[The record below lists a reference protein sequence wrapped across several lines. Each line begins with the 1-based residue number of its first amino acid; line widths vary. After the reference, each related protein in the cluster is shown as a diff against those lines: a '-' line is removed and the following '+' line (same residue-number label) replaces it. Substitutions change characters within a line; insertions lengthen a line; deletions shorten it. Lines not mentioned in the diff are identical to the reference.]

1 MMEERYQELKAAEKG
16 AIISILAYIVLSVLK
31 LVVGSWAQSEALRA
45 DGLNNF
51 TDIIASVAILIGLRL
66 ARRPA
71 DDDHR
76 YGHWKVETVASM
88 VTSFIM
94 LMVGLQVLVTAIQS
108 IVHNDSTPPDPVA
121 AYVGVFS
128 AIVMIIV
135 YIYNKR
141 LSEKVKSGA
150 LLAAAKDNLSDA
162 WTSIGTSVAIFAAS
176 FRMGWLDSAAAIV
189 VALLIIKTAL
199 GIFQD
204 SAFSLSDGFSE
215 KQLQEYKIEL
225 LKIEDVKDIRSLRG
239 RTYGSNV
246 FLDVVVLM
254 DGDLTVRQ
262 SHAVTETVEKVLR
275 DKYQVFDTD
284 VHVEPYGEECGH
296 LE

>member
-1 MMEERYQELKAAEKG
+1 MIEERYRELKAAEKG
-16 AIISILAYIVLSVLK
+16 AVISILAYILIAVLK
-31 LVVGSWAQSEALRA
+31 LTVGVWADSSALRA

-51 TDIIASVAILIGLRL
+51 TDIIASLAVLIGLRL

-94 LMVGLQVLVTAIQS
+94 VVVGGQVLISS
-108 IVHNDSTPPDPVA
+108 IKAFLNHTTTSPDPIA

-128 AIVMIIV
+128 AVLMLGV
-135 YIYNKR
+135 YLYNRNLAKR
-141 LSEKVKSGA
+141 VNSQA

-162 WTSIGTSVAIFAAS
+162 YTSIGTAIAILAAS
-176 FRMGWLDSAAAIV
+176 FNWHWLDNGAALV
-189 VALLIIKTAL
+189 VGLIIIKTGL
-199 GIFQD
+199 EVFSE

-215 KQLQEYKIEL
+215 EEIETYR
-225 LKIEDVKDIRSLRG
+225 KDILAIPGIIDVADIRG
-239 RTYGSNV
+239 RTYGANI

-254 DGDLTVRQ
+254 DGDM
-262 SHAVTETVEKVLR
+262 TVEESHDITEQFEIMLSI
-275 DKYQVFDTD
+275 KYKVFDTD
-284 VHVEPYGEECGH
+284 VHVEPYKEESDS
-296 LE
+296 

>member
-1 MMEERYQELKAAEKG
+1 MIEERYRELKAAEKG
-16 AIISILAYIVLSVLK
+16 AVISILAYILIAVLK
-31 LVVGSWAQSEALRA
+31 LTVGVWADSSALRA

-51 TDIIASVAILIGLRL
+51 TDIIASLAVLIGLRL

-94 LMVGLQVLVTAIQS
+94 VVVGGQVLISS
-108 IVHNDSTPPDPVA
+108 IKAFLNHTTTSPDPIA

-128 AIVMIIV
+128 AVLMLGV
-135 YIYNKR
+135 YLYNRNLAKR
-141 LSEKVKSGA
+141 VNSQA

-162 WTSIGTSVAIFAAS
+162 YTSIGTAIAILAAS
-176 FRMGWLDSAAAIV
+176 FNWHWLDNGAALV
-189 VALLIIKTAL
+189 VGLIIIKTGL
-199 GIFQD
+199 EVFSE

-215 KQLQEYKIEL
+215 EEIETYR
-225 LKIEDVKDIRSLRG
+225 KDILAIPGIIDVADIRG
-239 RTYGSNV
+239 RTYGANI

-254 DGDLTVRQ
+254 DGDM
-262 SHAVTETVEKVLR
+262 TVEESHDITEQIEIMLSI
-275 DKYQVFDTD
+275 KYKVFDTD
-284 VHVEPYGEECGH
+284 VHVEPYKEESDS
-296 LE
+296 

>member
-1 MMEERYQELKAAEKG
+1 MIEERYRELKAAEKG
-16 AIISILAYIVLSVLK
+16 AVISILAYILIAVLK
-31 LVVGSWAQSEALRA
+31 LTVGIWADSSALRA

-51 TDIIASVAILIGLRL
+51 TDIIASLAVLIGLRL

-94 LMVGLQVLVTAIQS
+94 VVVGGQVLISS
-108 IVHNDSTPPDPVA
+108 IKAFLNHTTTSPDPIA

-128 AIVMIIV
+128 AVLMLGV
-135 YIYNKR
+135 YLYNRNLAKR
-141 LSEKVKSGA
+141 VNSQA

-162 WTSIGTSVAIFAAS
+162 YTSIGTAIAILAAS
-176 FRMGWLDSAAAIV
+176 FNWHWLDNGAALV
-189 VALLIIKTAL
+189 VGLIIIKTGL
-199 GIFQD
+199 EVFSE

-215 KQLQEYKIEL
+215 EEIETYR
-225 LKIEDVKDIRSLRG
+225 KDILAIPGIIDVADIRG
-239 RTYGSNV
+239 RTYGANI

-254 DGDLTVRQ
+254 DGDM
-262 SHAVTETVEKVLR
+262 TVEESHDITEQIEIMLSI
-275 DKYQVFDTD
+275 KYKVFDTD
-284 VHVEPYGEECGH
+284 VHVEPYKEESDN
-296 LE
+296 

>member
-1 MMEERYQELKAAEKG
+1 MIEERYRELKAAEKG
-16 AIISILAYIVLSVLK
+16 AVISILAYILIAVLK
-31 LVVGSWAQSEALRA
+31 LTVGVWADSSALRA

-51 TDIIASVAILIGLRL
+51 TDIIASLAVLIGLRL

-94 LMVGLQVLVTAIQS
+94 VVVGGQVLISS
-108 IVHNDSTPPDPVA
+108 IKAFLNHTTTSPDPIA

-128 AIVMIIV
+128 AVLMLGV
-135 YIYNKR
+135 YLYNRNLAKR
-141 LSEKVKSGA
+141 VNSQA

-162 WTSIGTSVAIFAAS
+162 YTSIGTAIAILAAS
-176 FRMGWLDSAAAIV
+176 FNWHWLDNGAALV
-189 VALLIIKTAL
+189 VGLIIIKTGL
-199 GIFQD
+199 EVFSE

-215 KQLQEYKIEL
+215 EEIETYR
-225 LKIEDVKDIRSLRG
+225 KDILAIPGIIDVADIRG
-239 RTYGSNV
+239 RTYGANI

-254 DGDLTVRQ
+254 DGDM
-262 SHAVTETVEKVLR
+262 TVEESHDITEQIEIMLSI
-275 DKYQVFDTD
+275 KYKVFDTD
-284 VHVEPYGEECGH
+284 VHVEPYKEE
-296 LE
+296 LDN